1 MRKQKG
7 IALVAALG
15 VIIVV
20 GIISAFV
27 CRVAVVSNKVA
38 NRGGITLESR
48 SNAESAMNA
57 GYMALSKRIDQ
68 IETAADA
75 TKPDDII
82 YDKRQYC
89 SGSNRE
95 TCLWWQYDTDSN
107 VRDKSA
113 TGDKFNGWISDKEDN
128 SGDWHVFDLA
138 DTIKDIKGNPL
149 FKEGEALYRIEMVDG
164 HPKQNASDVICKQW
178 FRITSRGLGYGGSR
192 SYIQARVRVPWAC
205 DQSSADVSKGIPDE
219 ESETKQF

>member
-57 GYMALSKRIDQ
+57 GYMALTQRIDQ

-75 TKPDDII
+75 TDPDDII
-82 YDKRQYC
+82 YDKRQFC

-95 TCLWWQYDTDSN
+95 IG
-107 VRDKSA
+107 RA
-113 TGDKFNGWISDKEDN
+113 
-128 SGDWHVFDLA
+128 HV
-138 DTIKDIKGNPL
+138 
-149 FKEGEALYRIEMVDG
+149 
-164 HPKQNASDVICKQW
+164 
-178 FRITSRGLGYGGSR
+178 
-192 SYIQARVRVPWAC
+192 
-205 DQSSADVSKGIPDE
+205 
-219 ESETKQF
+219 